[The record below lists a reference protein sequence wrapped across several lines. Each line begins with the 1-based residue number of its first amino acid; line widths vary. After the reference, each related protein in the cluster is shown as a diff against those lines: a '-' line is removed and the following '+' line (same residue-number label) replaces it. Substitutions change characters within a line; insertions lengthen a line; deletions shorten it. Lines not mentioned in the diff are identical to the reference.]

1 MSWKLMLFLLG
12 GFYLF
17 FLVLALPAEHVIGL
31 WEAPPGQLAYQRPQ
45 GTWLAG
51 ESSGV
56 WVGTF
61 SLGRVR
67 WRLQPASLFLG
78 CVEYQLKFESS
89 SARRASGR
97 IGRCIGSRVFL
108 ADFEAVIPARDLGML
123 ASDGLL
129 AVAGQVE
136 ADVASLRQGGD
147 AFREAEGAV
156 SWKAAA
162 LEAPNRLRLG
172 SIRMDL
178 GIQDGALAGRLSNQ
192 GGELALAGSVISLD
206 PAGRYVLDLRLG
218 SPNGGPPPSWVTS
231 VARRQQDGTYA
242 LRHTG
247 QL

>member
-1 MSWKLMLFLLG
+1 MNWKLSLSLLG

-17 FLVLALPAEHVIGL
+17 LLILTLPAEHVMGI
-31 WEAPPGQLAYQRPQ
+31 WEAPPVQLAYQRPQ

-61 SLGRVR
+61 PLGRVR

-78 CVEYQLKFESS
+78 CVEYQLKLESS
-89 SARRASGR
+89 AARRATGR
-97 IGRCIGSRVFL
+97 IGRCVGSRVFL
-108 ADFEAVIPARDLGML
+108 ADFEAVIPARELGIL

-129 AVAGQVE
+129 AVVGKVE
-136 ADVASLRQGGD
+136 ANVASLRQGGD

-172 SIRMDL
+172 SVTMDL
-178 GIQDGALAGRLSNQ
+178 GVQDGALAGRLSNQ

-218 SPNGGPPPSWVTS
+218 LPNGRPPPSWITS
-231 VARRQQDGTYA
+231 FARRQRDGTYS